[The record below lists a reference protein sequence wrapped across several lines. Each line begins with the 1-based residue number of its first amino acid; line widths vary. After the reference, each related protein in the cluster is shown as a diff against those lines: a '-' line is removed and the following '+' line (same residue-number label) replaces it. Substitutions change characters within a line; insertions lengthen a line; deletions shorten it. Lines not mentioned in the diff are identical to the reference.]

1 MFKSKKTKQQSVNVV
16 DSLLSNYLQVSDKK
30 VLKNKGK
37 GNKVHVASKI
47 LEVNAKLGEFQKT
60 KESLKKHKQKERKIR
75 NKEMKKIEKINNR
88 IIRES
93 KINNGDDK
101 ILNEIVKDKIK
112 DLKKIDLVSKDEDL
126 VDLQNDII
134 NLTNIK
140 STKMKLKDIND
151 KKLLERKRKLENDQ
165 LFNKNVSNDKINVK
179 TLTPGLAQPGDDSDD
194 SDEEDDE
201 DDYNN
206 SANNGLSNFKDDFDD
221 YN

>member
-1 MFKSKKTKQQSVNVV
+1 MFKNKRTKQQSVNVV

-30 VLKNKGK
+30 VLKNKEKGK
-37 GNKVHVASKI
+37 KVHVATKI
-47 LEVNAKLGEFQKT
+47 LEVNSKLDDFEKT
-60 KESLKKHKQKERKIR
+60 KENLKKHKQKERKVR

-88 IIRES
+88 IIRQS
-93 KINNGDDK
+93 KINKGDDK

-126 VDLQNDII
+126 INLQNDII
-134 NLTNIK
+134 NLTNVK

-165 LFNKNVSNDKINVK
+165 LFNKNSSNNKINFK
-179 TLTPGLAQPGDDSDD
+179 TLTPGLAQPGNDSDD
-194 SDEEDDE
+194 SDEDDDEE
-201 DDYNN
+201 DDYDAN
-206 SANNGLSNFKDDFDD
+206 NNGLSNFKDDFDD

>member
-47 LEVNAKLGEFQKT
+47 LEVNSKLGEFQKT

-134 NLTNIK
+134 NLTNVK

-165 LFNKNVSNDKINVK
+165 LFNKNVSNEKINVK